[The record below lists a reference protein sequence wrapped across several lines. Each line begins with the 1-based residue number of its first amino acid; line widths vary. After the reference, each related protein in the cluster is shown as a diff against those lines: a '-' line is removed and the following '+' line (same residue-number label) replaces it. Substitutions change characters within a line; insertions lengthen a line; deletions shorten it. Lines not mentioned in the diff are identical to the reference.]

1 MGKFASMK
9 DNIITVIIPAYNEE
23 KSIGKVIQ
31 DIPGDSINHVIV
43 VNNNSTDNTTEV
55 AKNAGAIVLSED
67 RKGYG
72 WACLKG
78 IEYSKTLQTDIIVFM
93 DGDYSDYP
101 EEITKVL
108 APILEKDFDMVIGS
122 RVLGKREKGALTPQ
136 QVFGNWLATRL
147 IKLVYKAK
155 FTDLGP
161 FRAIKSDALEAL
173 NMTDK
178 TYGWTIE
185 MQIKAVK
192 KKMLFCEVPVNYR
205 KRIGVSK
212 VSGTIKGTLLAGIK
226 IKFAIWKYRLK
237 QKNIN

>member
-122 RVLGKREKGALTPQ
+122 RVLGKR
-136 QVFGNWLATRL
+136 
-147 IKLVYKAK
+147 
-155 FTDLGP
+155 
-161 FRAIKSDALEAL
+161 
-173 NMTDK
+173 
-178 TYGWTIE
+178 
-185 MQIKAVK
+185 
-192 KKMLFCEVPVNYR
+192 
-205 KRIGVSK
+205 
-212 VSGTIKGTLLAGIK
+212 
-226 IKFAIWKYRLK
+226 
-237 QKNIN
+237 

>member
-1 MGKFASMK
+1 MK

-43 VNNNSTDNTTEV
+43 VNNNSTDNTMEV

-161 FRAIKSDALEAL
+161 FRAIKSDALEVL

-226 IKFAIWKYRLK
+226 IIFAIWKYRLK